1 MLLTL
6 RKWWCLTSRTIRHGA
21 LGLVLPLS
29 QVRSAPHHETRM
41 KNLMDAKIDAY
52 IALNPK
58 HWRGIQAMP
67 REHLER
73 TLVALYVQRQE
84 AHERTRRKL
93 PNEKGQP

>member
-1 MLLTL
+1 
-6 RKWWCLTSRTIRHGA
+6 
-21 LGLVLPLS
+21 
-29 QVRSAPHHETRM
+29 M
-41 KNLMDAKIDAY
+41 KNLMDARIDAY

-58 HWRGIQAMP
+58 HWRGIQAMT

-93 PNEKGQP
+93 PNRDVEDRLEKMEKR

>member
-1 MLLTL
+1 M
-6 RKWWCLTSRTIRHGA
+6 
-21 LGLVLPLS
+21 VLPLPE
-29 QVRSAPHHETRM
+29 VRATLYHEAHM

-58 HWRGIQAMP
+58 HWRGIPAMT

-84 AHERTRRKL
+84 AHERRWSDENQTASNAGKHITM
-93 PNEKGQP
+93 N

>member
-1 MLLTL
+1 M
-6 RKWWCLTSRTIRHGA
+6 
-21 LGLVLPLS
+21 VLPLPE
-29 QVRSAPHHETRM
+29 VRATLYHEARM

-58 HWRGIQAMP
+58 HWRGIQAMT

-93 PNEKGQP
+93 PNDPHERTGAKTKTL

>member
-1 MLLTL
+1 
-6 RKWWCLTSRTIRHGA
+6 
-21 LGLVLPLS
+21 
-29 QVRSAPHHETRM
+29 M

-58 HWRGIQAMP
+58 HWRGIQAMT

-93 PNEKGQP
+93 PNDQAQAQPPTATPERK

>member
-1 MLLTL
+1 
-6 RKWWCLTSRTIRHGA
+6 
-21 LGLVLPLS
+21 
-29 QVRSAPHHETRM
+29 M

-58 HWRGIQAMP
+58 HWRGIQAMT

-84 AHERTRRKL
+84 AHERTKRKL
-93 PNEKGQP
+93 PNHRISDSDNGPSIA

>member
-1 MLLTL
+1 M
-6 RKWWCLTSRTIRHGA
+6 
-21 LGLVLPLS
+21 VLPLPE
-29 QVRSAPHHETRM
+29 VRSTLYHEARM

-58 HWRGIQAMP
+58 HWRGIQAMT

-93 PNEKGQP
+93 PNDEFRRTDPPLKP

>member
-1 MLLTL
+1 
-6 RKWWCLTSRTIRHGA
+6 
-21 LGLVLPLS
+21 
-29 QVRSAPHHETRM
+29 M

-58 HWRGIQAMP
+58 HWRGIQAMT

-93 PNEKGQP
+93 PNDQALRSALTADVERGKDSRI

>member
-1 MLLTL
+1 M
-6 RKWWCLTSRTIRHGA
+6 SEA
-21 LGLVLPLS
+21 
-29 QVRSAPHHETRM
+29 RM

-52 IALNPK
+52 ITLNPK
-58 HWRGIQAMP
+58 HWRGIQAMT

-93 PNEKGQP
+93 PNVADQPRLADPDEKMKP

>member
-1 MLLTL
+1 
-6 RKWWCLTSRTIRHGA
+6 
-21 LGLVLPLS
+21 
-29 QVRSAPHHETRM
+29 M
-41 KNLMDAKIDAY
+41 KNLMDVKIDAY

-58 HWRGIQAMP
+58 HWRGIQAIT

-93 PNEKGQP
+93 PNAPAHRPEREQPKT

>member
-1 MLLTL
+1 MWPTL
-6 RKWWCLTSRTIRHGA
+6 
-21 LGLVLPLS
+21 
-29 QVRSAPHHETRM
+29 HHEARM

-58 HWRGIQAMP
+58 HWRGIQAMT

-93 PNEKGQP
+93 PNDQAHPTAARATVDGTKNI

>member
-1 MLLTL
+1 
-6 RKWWCLTSRTIRHGA
+6 
-21 LGLVLPLS
+21 
-29 QVRSAPHHETRM
+29 M

-58 HWRGIQAMP
+58 HWRGIQAMT
-67 REHLER
+67 RDYLER

-93 PNEKGQP
+93 PNNQGEPQPPTVGVADRKNV